1 MKKKGTHQ
9 RKKSLAQSALFIS
22 PELSYDMC
30 NKTTPNIDSK
40 RRNSNDD
47 FLSIGMACL
56 TLRIFRNIH

>member
-9 RKKSLAQSALFIS
+9 RNKSLAQSALFIS

-40 RRNSNDD
+40 RSNSNDD
-47 FLSIGMACL
+47 FL
-56 TLRIFRNIH
+56 